1 MLEKLREEVCAL
13 HALLPK
19 YELVTWTSGNISAR
33 DPGTGLVVIKPSGVT
48 YDALTPESL
57 VVLDLTGRVVE
68 GALLPSV
75 DTASHLYIYRHEAD
89 LNGIVHTHSP
99 YATAFAAVGQSI
111 PIVLTA
117 MADEFGGPVPCSG
130 YAEIGGEEIGRQV
143 IATMGVGPAVLL
155 KQHGVFTFGPTVSAA
170 VKTAAMVESIAK
182 TVFLARQLG
191 ELEEIP
197 PEEVARGHRQYREQY
212 GQTRKP
218 R

>member
-57 VVLDLTGRVVE
+57 VVVDLTGRVVE
-68 GALLPSV
+68 GTLLPSV
-75 DTASHLYIYRHEAD
+75 DTASHLYVYRHKAD

-130 YAEIGGEEIGRQV
+130 YAEIGGEEIGKQV
-143 IATMGVGPAVLL
+143 ITTM
-155 KQHGVFTFGPTVSAA
+155 
-170 VKTAAMVESIAK
+170 
-182 TVFLARQLG
+182 
-191 ELEEIP
+191 
-197 PEEVARGHRQYREQY
+197 
-212 GQTRKP
+212 
-218 R
+218 

>member
-33 DPGTGLVVIKPSGVT
+33 DPATGLVVIKPSGVT

-57 VVLDLTGRVVE
+57 VVVDLTGRIVE

-75 DTASHLYIYRHEAD
+75 DTASHLYIYRHKAD

-182 TVFLARQLG
+182 TVFIARQLG

-197 PEEVARGHRQYREQY
+197 ADEVARGHRQYREQY